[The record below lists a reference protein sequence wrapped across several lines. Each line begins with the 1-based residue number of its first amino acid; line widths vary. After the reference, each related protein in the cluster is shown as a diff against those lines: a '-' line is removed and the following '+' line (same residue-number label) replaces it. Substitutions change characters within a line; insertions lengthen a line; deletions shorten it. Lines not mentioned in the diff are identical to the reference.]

1 MLSAGVLNS
10 IFFGAYGLGMSVIKK
25 AKSVDSP
32 NYQVT
37 WGFQPME
44 KFFISKVWTCHYYSV
59 LCILSPSLAYLR
71 WHVFCWLH
79 CRNSS
84 DLDCLSGRPGQNQT
98 SDSDSRSC
106 CSDPWSWKCT
116 PLQVLTT
123 NKSQILHKSFDA
135 TLYLPGFF
143 RGPFDVVRKLIQQEG
158 IRGCYRG
165 LSAMAAR

>member
-37 WGFQPME
+37 WGFSIME
-44 KFFISKVWTCHYYSV
+44 KFFLSKVWPCHYYSV
-59 LCILSPSLAYLR
+59 LCLLSPSLAYLR

-98 SDSDSRSC
+98 SNSDSRSC

-116 PLQVLTT
+116 PLQVLLWTYVSVNPT
-123 NKSQILHKSFDA
+123 QYIF
-135 TLYLPGFF
+135 GFF

>member
-37 WGFQPME
+37 WGFSKME

-59 LCILSPSLAYLR
+59 LCLLSPSLAYLW

-79 CRNSS
+79 CRNCS

-98 SDSDSRSC
+98 SNSDSRSC
-106 CSDPWSWKCT
+106 CSDPWSWKGT
-116 PLQVLTT
+116 PLQVLTRNYKFCLNFMT
-123 NKSQILHKSFDA
+123 QVYIL
-135 TLYLPGFF
+135 GFF
-143 RGPFDVVRKLIQQEG
+143 RGPFDVVKKLIQQEG